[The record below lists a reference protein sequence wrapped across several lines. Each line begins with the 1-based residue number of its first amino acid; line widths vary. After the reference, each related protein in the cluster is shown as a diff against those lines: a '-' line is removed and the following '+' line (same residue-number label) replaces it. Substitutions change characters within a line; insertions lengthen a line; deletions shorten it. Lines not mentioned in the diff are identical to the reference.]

1 MSKHPLLLGLTLLS
15 ASLFTGQAFAD
26 RTVTDQLGRQ
36 VTLPDHVT
44 RVVVLQHQTLNLL
57 VQLHAAEDIV
67 GVLSSWKKQLGPQF
81 ARFMPEIGQL
91 ATPGDLTQVNI
102 ESLLALR
109 PQVVFVANYAPP
121 AMIAQIQQAGIPVVA
136 ISLRH
141 DAAGEKNKM
150 NPTMADEE
158 QAYNAGLM
166 EGIRLIGEVVERQP
180 EAEALI
186 HYTFEARKQ
195 ANAPVA
201 DIPQNQR
208 VRVYMA
214 NPDLNTYGAGK
225 YTGLMMAHA
234 GALNVAA
241 ASVKGARQVSLEQV
255 LEWNPQVIFVQ
266 DRYPQVV
273 KQIENDPQW
282 QAIDAVK
289 HHRVWL
295 MPEYAKAWGYPM
307 PEALALGEL
316 WMAKNSILRATRASM
331 WTVKPGII
339 ISVFTA
345 WRGCQMPA
353 NSQPWL
359 VQGSLALA
367 TLAIAV
373 ASLCFGQYPL
383 SLSAVGHTLV
393 HLPPG
398 EGVIGQIVWSVRLPR
413 VVMALLAGGALG
425 LCGATLQGVFQNPLV
440 DPHIIGVTAGSAF
453 GGTLAI
459 LLGVGSLLM
468 MASTFFFGLVA
479 LGLIYALAAL
489 QGRDSTLGLI
499 LSGIILSGFFAA
511 LVSLMQY
518 LADSEETLPNI
529 VFWLLGSFATASW
542 HKVLLMSLPLAVA
555 AGALWKL
562 RWRINLLAL
571 EERDARSLG
580 VPVAALRRGVLVCC
594 AVLVAAQVAVSGS
607 IAWMGLV
614 VPHLARLLVGA
625 DHRRLLPTAFW
636 LGAALMLV
644 VDDLARTLTQA
655 EIPIGI
661 ITALLGAPLFTV
673 LLVQSRRR
681 STTR

>member
-282 QAIDAVK
+282 QTIDSVK

-316 WMAKNSILRATRASM
+316 WMAKKLYPARYQSIDVDSKARDYYQRFYRVA
-331 WTVKPGII
+331 WTP
-339 ISVFTA
+339 
-345 WRGCQMPA
+345 
-353 NSQPWL
+353 
-359 VQGSLALA
+359 
-367 TLAIAV
+367 
-373 ASLCFGQYPL
+373 
-383 SLSAVGHTLV
+383 
-393 HLPPG
+393 
-398 EGVIGQIVWSVRLPR
+398 
-413 VVMALLAGGALG
+413 
-425 LCGATLQGVFQNPLV
+425 
-440 DPHIIGVTAGSAF
+440 
-453 GGTLAI
+453 
-459 LLGVGSLLM
+459 
-468 MASTFFFGLVA
+468 
-479 LGLIYALAAL
+479 
-489 QGRDSTLGLI
+489 
-499 LSGIILSGFFAA
+499 
-511 LVSLMQY
+511 
-518 LADSEETLPNI
+518 
-529 VFWLLGSFATASW
+529 
-542 HKVLLMSLPLAVA
+542 
-555 AGALWKL
+555 
-562 RWRINLLAL
+562 
-571 EERDARSLG
+571 DAR
-580 VPVAALRRGVLVCC
+580 
-594 AVLVAAQVAVSGS
+594 
-607 IAWMGLV
+607 
-614 VPHLARLLVGA
+614 
-625 DHRRLLPTAFW
+625 
-636 LGAALMLV
+636 
-644 VDDLARTLTQA
+644 
-655 EIPIGI
+655 
-661 ITALLGAPLFTV
+661 
-673 LLVQSRRR
+673 
-681 STTR
+681 

>member
-15 ASLFTGQAFAD
+15 ASLFTDQAFAD

-36 VTLPDHVT
+36 VTLPDHIT

-67 GVLSSWKKQLGPQF
+67 GVLSSWQKQLGPQF

-136 ISLRH
+136 ISLRQ

-158 QAYNAGLM
+158 QAYNAGLV

-186 HYTFEARKQ
+186 HYTFAARKQ

-201 DIPQNQR
+201 DIPPNQR

-316 WMAKNSILRATRASM
+316 WMAKKLYPSRYQSIDVYSKARDYYQRFYRVA
-331 WTVKPGII
+331 WTP
-339 ISVFTA
+339 
-345 WRGCQMPA
+345 
-353 NSQPWL
+353 
-359 VQGSLALA
+359 
-367 TLAIAV
+367 
-373 ASLCFGQYPL
+373 
-383 SLSAVGHTLV
+383 
-393 HLPPG
+393 
-398 EGVIGQIVWSVRLPR
+398 
-413 VVMALLAGGALG
+413 
-425 LCGATLQGVFQNPLV
+425 
-440 DPHIIGVTAGSAF
+440 
-453 GGTLAI
+453 
-459 LLGVGSLLM
+459 
-468 MASTFFFGLVA
+468 
-479 LGLIYALAAL
+479 
-489 QGRDSTLGLI
+489 
-499 LSGIILSGFFAA
+499 
-511 LVSLMQY
+511 
-518 LADSEETLPNI
+518 
-529 VFWLLGSFATASW
+529 
-542 HKVLLMSLPLAVA
+542 
-555 AGALWKL
+555 
-562 RWRINLLAL
+562 
-571 EERDARSLG
+571 DAR
-580 VPVAALRRGVLVCC
+580 
-594 AVLVAAQVAVSGS
+594 
-607 IAWMGLV
+607 
-614 VPHLARLLVGA
+614 
-625 DHRRLLPTAFW
+625 
-636 LGAALMLV
+636 
-644 VDDLARTLTQA
+644 
-655 EIPIGI
+655 
-661 ITALLGAPLFTV
+661 
-673 LLVQSRRR
+673 
-681 STTR
+681 